1 MSTEM
6 TASDDGGDDDT
17 DDVTRTTIKVDDEV
31 WRRVRSEAIRA
42 DNKVS
47 EQLEAILR
55 DYFGVDDDE
64 DDA

>member
-6 TASDDGGDDDT
+6 TASDDGGDDM
-17 DDVTRTTIKVDDEV
+17 TRTTIKVDDDV

-42 DNKVS
+42 DKKVS

-55 DYFGVDDDE
+55 EYFEMENNDK
-64 DDA
+64 

>member
-1 MSTEM
+1 M

>member
-6 TASDDGGDDDT
+6 TASDDGGDDNG

-31 WRRVRSEAIRA
+31 WRQVRSEAIRA

-55 DYFGVDDDE
+55 EYFE
-64 DDA
+64 MENENE

>member
-6 TASDDGGDDDT
+6 TASDDSEDES
-17 DDVTRTTIKVDDEV
+17 VTRTTIKVDDAV
-31 WRRVRSEAIRA
+31 WRRVRSEAIRE
-42 DNKVS
+42 DKKVS

-55 DYFGVDDDE
+55 EYFEIDA

>member
-1 MSTEM
+1 M
-6 TASDDGGDDDT
+6 TASDDGGDNDG
-17 DDVTRTTIKVDDEV
+17 DDVTRTTIKVDDAV

-42 DNKVS
+42 DKKVS

-55 DYFGVDDDE
+55 DYFEIDDDE

>member
-6 TASDDGGDDDT
+6 TASDDGGDDM
-17 DDVTRTTIKVDDEV
+17 TRTTIKVDDDV

-42 DNKVS
+42 DKKVS

-55 DYFGVDDDE
+55 EYFELEDDE
-64 DDA
+64 K

>member
-6 TASDDGGDDDT
+6 TASEDDG
-17 DDVTRTTIKVDDEV
+17 DDVTRTTIKVDDAV

-42 DNKVS
+42 DRKVS

-55 DYFGVDDDE
+55 EYFEIDE
-64 DDA
+64 ENE

>member
-6 TASDDGGDDDT
+6 TASDDDGGDNG
-17 DDVTRTTIKVDDEV
+17 DDVTRTTIKVDDAV

-42 DNKVS
+42 DRKVS

-55 DYFGVDDDE
+55 EHFAME
-64 DDA
+64 ENE